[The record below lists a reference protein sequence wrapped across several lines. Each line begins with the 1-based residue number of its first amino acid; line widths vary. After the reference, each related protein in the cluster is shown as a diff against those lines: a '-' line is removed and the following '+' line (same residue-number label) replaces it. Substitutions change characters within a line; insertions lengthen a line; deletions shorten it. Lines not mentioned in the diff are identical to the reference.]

1 MLMARLLRRP
11 GAVGP
16 LWDPLSLEHRL
27 PRNLV
32 RVIDL
37 SVAPGSSP
45 FRRIPKT
52 LLNIAQDFVKNKRK
66 NTALPTD
73 EKALSGCKVP

>member
-1 MLMARLLRRP
+1 MLMARPLRGT

-66 NTALPTD
+66 KQSIKK
-73 EKALSGCKVP
+73 EKMPN